1 MTVPPWL
8 SSNSFAAFDGWLP
21 PLCWRP
27 QPSLTGTLASHFT
40 CAPPQEISNLG
51 RPVKMAPVLQ
61 PGSNPRI
68 PAPAAWF
75 KQRVRVAAA
84 KIEKQGYSYDELDLC
99 LTAGTST
106 GRLSHSDSVLAP
118 LRQTHLWA
126 RALGMH
132 PMLRTTLER
141 ARACSSIFIL
151 FSFLFFFSLLSSLFL
166 SLLPQSPLR

>member
-1 MTVPPWL
+1 MFFYPLFARFPRNNMTVPPWL

-118 LRQTHLWA
+118 LRLNTT
-126 RALGMH
+126 LGM
-132 PMLRTTLER
+132 
-141 ARACSSIFIL
+141 CSRNVPHAAHNS
-151 FSFLFFFSLLSSLFL
+151 
-166 SLLPQSPLR
+166 